1 MTSPLGTAWC
11 DGLLR
16 LETGFTKAD
25 RYSNEATFTGHCRY
39 LADRVSLRTVGI
51 YFGSSRALPA
61 SSHRL
66 VIDGDG
72 IKPLVQAQASR
83 FAVRMR
89 LDRGQLTVLTPL
101 TLEASRFP
109 GTSAVKVQADRLASA
124 GTADGLADMMTTD
137 RAAGSGIHEAA
148 SRAVYLYG

>member
-1 MTSPLGTAWC
+1 
-11 DGLLR
+11 
-16 LETGFTKAD
+16 
-25 RYSNEATFTGHCRY
+25 
-39 LADRVSLRTVGI
+39 
-51 YFGSSRALPA
+51 
-61 SSHRL
+61 

-148 SRAVYLYG
+148 SRAVYLYGSEADDWPMHSALTAGSLSRPYLL